1 MKKSFAA
8 FCLGFFSFFLLMA
21 CMAAQTNI
29 APNGQGYYWN
39 SMKTA
44 TATTDQTA
52 TTLINDGNDSN
63 TLNCDVTGETST
75 NRYEGAGVIFSSAQ
89 SNITS
94 VAFINGPLDSNG
106 NGNFEANMSLQ
117 TYNGSTW
124 SVVSGWT
131 VSPTYP
137 YTSAAASQTYTFTGP
152 ALNGVLGVRIVG
164 EVRVAAIDDSWSWTV
179 NQVMIYSSAAT
190 ASFTLSATPSSQS
203 VTAGSATS
211 YTVSVAPVNGFTGA
225 VSLTA
230 TGVPTG
236 ASATFNPSS
245 VSGGSG
251 SSTLNVS
258 TTSSTAAGTYPLTIK
273 GTSGSSTETTSVT
286 LTVTSGS
293 SSCTAYTG
301 SNGAS
306 FTWSGVTW
314 NIDAAGNPAGGGSLD
329 SSGSNITVD
338 TSCNLHMTI
347 STSSA
352 AEMWSNNEMG
362 FGTYQWV
369 LQGTNYYNMDPHIVV
384 GLFPYGPA
392 NGQGQDGQNEI
403 DIEFSNWDGK
413 GGEGTNQNLDFT
425 VYPSTYEGGDDIEQ
439 DMQVPA
445 PTTATTTARFVWS
458 STEIQFYLM
467 AGTIPIT
474 SAPSNVIQNT
484 NYVILN
490 PAGNVTS
497 SGTGPASWNYTGNGA
512 PSTWIPQGSYLLGM
526 NVWNYKGKPSTGTTV
541 VYQSFGYL
549 AP

>member
-1 MKKSFAA
+1 MKKSFAL
-8 FCLGFFSFFLLMA
+8 FLRLGFLAFLLMA
-21 CMAAQTNI
+21 CMAEGQTNI
-29 APNGQGYYWN
+29 APNGQGYYWYG
-39 SMKTA
+39 MKTA
-44 TATTDQTA
+44 TATTNQTS

-164 EVRVAAIDDSWSWTV
+164 EVRLSTVDDSWSWTV

-190 ASFTLSATPSSQS
+190 PSFTLSASPTSQS
-203 VTAGSATS
+203 VAAGSNTS
-211 YTVSVAPVNGFTGA
+211 YTITAAPVDGFTGA
-225 VSLTA
+225 VSLTVS
-230 TGVPTG
+230 GLPTG
-236 ASATFNPSS
+236 ASGTFSPSS
-245 VSGGSG
+245 ISGGSG
-251 SSTLNVS
+251 ASTLNVS
-258 TTSSTAAGTYPLTIK
+258 TTSSTAAGTYTLTAK
-273 GTSGSSTETTSVT
+273 GTSGSLTETTTVT
-286 LTVTSGS
+286 LTITTTT
-293 SSCTAYTG
+293 SCTAYTG

-306 FTWSGVTW
+306 FTWSGITW
-314 NIDAAGNPAGGGSLD
+314 NIDPAGTPAGGGTLK

-347 STSSA
+347 TTSSA

-369 LQGTNYYNMDPHIVV
+369 LQGTNYYSMDPHIVV

-403 DIEFSNWDGK
+403 DIEFSNWDGQ
-413 GGEGTNQNLDFT
+413 GSLSNQNSDFT
-425 VYPSTYEGGDDIEQ
+425 VYPAVYDNDHDIEQ
-439 DMQVPA
+439 DMAVPT
-445 PTTATTTARFVWS
+445 PSTATTTARFVWS
-458 STEIQFYLM
+458 STEVQFYLM

-474 SAPSNVIQNT
+474 SAPSNVIQSAS
-484 NYVILN
+484 YVDLS
-490 PAGNVTS
+490 PTGSVTA
-497 SGTGPASWNYTGNGA
+497 SGTGPASWTFTGNGA

-526 NVWNYKGKPSTGTTV
+526 NVWNYMGKPSTGTTV

>member
-1 MKKSFAA
+1 MKMSFKSFPYLSIAGCLLLAA
-8 FCLGFFSFFLLMA
+8 GMA
-21 CMAAQTNI
+21 TAQTNI
-29 APNGQGYYWN
+29 APNGHGYYWYG
-39 SMKTA
+39 MKTA
-44 TATTDQTA
+44 TATTNQT
-52 TTLINDGNDSN
+52 TTSLINNGNDSN

-94 VAFINGPLDSNG
+94 VAFINGALDSNG

-117 TYNGSTW
+117 TYNGSSW

-131 VSPTYP
+131 VSPAYP

-152 ALNGVLGVRIVG
+152 ALTNVLGVRVVG
-164 EVRVAAIDDSWSWTV
+164 EVRVASIDDSWSWTV
-179 NQVMIYSSAAT
+179 NQVEIYANASSPT
-190 ASFTLSATPSSQS
+190 FTLSASPSSQT
-203 VTAGSATS
+203 VAAGSNTS
-211 YTVSVAPVNGFTGA
+211 YTVTAAPVNGFTGT
-225 VSLTA
+225 VSLSV
-230 TGVPTG
+230 TGLPTG
-236 ASATFNPSS
+236 ASGTFSPSS
-245 VSGGSG
+245 IGGGSG

-258 TTSSTAAGTYPLTIK
+258 TTSSTAAGAYTLTVK
-273 GTSGSSTETTSVT
+273 GTSGSLAETTSVT
-286 LTVTSGS
+286 LTVTTT

-314 NIDAAGNPAGGGSLD
+314 NIDPAGTPAGGGTLK
-329 SSGSNITVD
+329 SSGSNISVD

-352 AEMWSNNEMG
+352 AEMWSNSEMG

-369 LQGTNYYNMDPHIVV
+369 LQGTNYYSMDPHIVV

-403 DIEFSNWDGK
+403 DVEFSNWDGD
-413 GGEGTNQNLDFT
+413 GSLSNQNLDFT
-425 VYPSTYEGGDDIEQ
+425 VYPAVYESGEGIEQ
-439 DMQVPA
+439 DMAVPT

-474 SAPSNVIQNT
+474 AAPSSVIQSA
-484 NYVILN
+484 NYVILS
-490 PAGNVTS
+490 PTGTVTS
-497 SGTGPASWNYTGNGA
+497 SGTGPAEWTFTGNGA

-526 NVWNYKGKPSTGTTV
+526 NLWNYNGKPSTGTTV

>member
-1 MKKSFAA
+1 MKKSFAL
-8 FCLGFFSFFLLMA
+8 FLRLGSLAFLLMA
-21 CMAAQTNI
+21 CMAEGQTNI
-29 APNGQGYYWN
+29 APNGQGYYWYG
-39 SMKTA
+39 MKTA
-44 TATTDQTA
+44 TATTNQTS

-164 EVRVAAIDDSWSWTV
+164 EVRLSTVDDSWSWTV

-190 ASFTLSATPSSQS
+190 PSFTLSASPTSQS
-203 VTAGSATS
+203 VAAGSNTS
-211 YTVSVAPVNGFTGA
+211 YTITAAPVDGFTGA
-225 VSLTA
+225 VSLTVS
-230 TGVPTG
+230 GLPTG
-236 ASATFNPSS
+236 ASGTFSPSS
-245 VSGGSG
+245 ISGGSG
-251 SSTLNVS
+251 ASTLNVS
-258 TTSSTAAGTYPLTIK
+258 TTSSTAAGTYTLTVK
-273 GTSGSSTETTSVT
+273 GTSGSLTETTTVT
-286 LTVTSGS
+286 LTITTTT
-293 SSCTAYTG
+293 SCTAYTG

-306 FTWSGVTW
+306 FTWSGITW
-314 NIDAAGNPAGGGSLD
+314 NIDPAGTPAGGGTLK

-347 STSSA
+347 TTSSA

-369 LQGTNYYNMDPHIVV
+369 LQGTNYYSMDPHIVV

-403 DIEFSNWDGK
+403 DIEFSNWDGQ
-413 GGEGTNQNLDFT
+413 GSLSNQNSDFT
-425 VYPSTYEGGDDIEQ
+425 VYPAVYDNDHDIEQ
-439 DMQVPA
+439 DMAVPT
-445 PTTATTTARFVWS
+445 PSTATTTARFVWS
-458 STEIQFYLM
+458 STEVQFYLM

-474 SAPSNVIQNT
+474 SAPSNVIQSAS
-484 NYVILN
+484 YVDLS
-490 PAGNVTS
+490 PTGSVTA
-497 SGTGPASWNYTGNGA
+497 SGTGPASWTFTGNGA

-526 NVWNYKGKPSTGTTV
+526 NVWNYMGKPSTGTTV